1 MCFRLKS
8 SESCPNVR
16 EQTKPSS
23 NKSVDKPQSNLKLKL
38 INNNKE
44 KKSTSK
50 KTKDSST
57 EEGLYD
63 SVELSF
69 MGK

>member
-1 MCFRLKS
+1 M
-8 SESCPNVR
+8 R

-38 INNNKE
+38 ISNNKE
-44 KKSTSK
+44 KKSNAK
-50 KTKDSST
+50 KDSST

-69 MGK
+69 MGKYSATHLVV